1 MNELNQLFLSELSD
15 VYSAESQLLKAL
27 PKMVKAAQSP
37 QLRDAL
43 SLHLSQTEQH
53 VERVKQVFELFGKP
67 ARAKK
72 CEAMEGLIEEAK
84 DEMSDNKGTVA
95 LDAAIIGA
103 AQKVE
108 HYEIASYGTLC
119 TWAKQLGNEQAVQL
133 LKQTLSEEE
142 TADKKLSELATQ
154 ANLRAAGKQPQAV
167 G

>member
-15 VYSAESQLLKAL
+15 VYSAESQLIKAL
-27 PKMVKAAQSP
+27 PKMIKAAQSP

-43 SLHLSQTEQH
+43 SHHLSETEQH
-53 VERVKQVFELFGKP
+53 AERVKQVFELFGKP

-72 CEAMEGLIEEAK
+72 CAAMEGLLEEAK
-84 DEMSDNKGTVA
+84 EGLSDNKGTVA

-119 TWAKQLGNEQAVQL
+119 TWAKQLGNEQAAQL

-142 TADKKLSELATQ
+142 TADKKLSEIAMQ
-154 ANLRAAGKQPQAV
+154 ANLQAV